1 MNLNQTLQ
9 PRFLLL
15 GLTLT
20 VQTAWAQ
27 TVTPQQVEISGRQTA
42 IAERKEESRAIAVIS
57 NDELLRHGDQQLSGA
72 LQRIPGITVNEQKGR
87 GVEIRLRGMGQGYT
101 QILVNGS
108 AMPQG
113 YNLDNL
119 NPDLVERIEVL
130 RVASADQSSQAIAGT
145 INIVLKKKVVQASD
159 QLKFNLNLQ
168 QGLASPQINL
178 SLGRKLSAL
187 DYALNLSAEQQNNRL
202 TQSFDD
208 DYPAPA
214 TALPDATRHT
224 RFLQDGR
231 SKRSVLTLNPRLN
244 WKLDSDNQFS
254 WQSLASLAHQFNLRR
269 ETEQS
274 DLPLSEFPTN
284 SSDWTAHTNSWRNEW
299 QWDRRLSE
307 AAKFNLNLSHNYWQ
321 RDTEFQFR
329 GRDTQQVLREY
340 RYVEADADER
350 EWRLKSNLL
359 WSLNEQH
366 NLKFGADWSRTQ
378 RWEYRFE
385 SRQAQNYP
393 TPTLSWRYFDTGLQK
408 YALFAQDE
416 WSPNESWAH
425 YLGVRWESLRSNS
438 TESGVLSSE
447 SQSQQLS
454 PSWQSV
460 YKINPQQQWR
470 WGLARSFKAPT
481 AMQLITRPLVVD
493 NNNSPLNPDRSGNPN
508 LQAERAWGLDLAFE
522 QYLGTQAEAGN
533 FSASV
538 YLKKID
544 EVVLYT
550 LSQRGKTWL
559 SQPQNYGQAISAGIE
574 LEAKLNLAQLLAS
587 KPPAQIRFNLNKNWS
602 KLKQITGSD
611 NNLPNQ
617 TPFSANL
624 GLDYQFKAGKFSLD
638 FAYEQGLHTREDQF
652 MWYQTSPKRWL
663 DLSWQSQLTAQ
674 LTFKLAV
681 SNLLAQTRWE
691 NEVYRAPNANY
702 QRFEQQAQ
710 PRSWRM
716 QFEQRF

>member
-1 MNLNQTLQ
+1 MKSKPSFAQ
-9 PRFLLL
+9 RCAIL
-15 GLTLT
+15 GLSYA
-20 VQTAWAQ
+20 VSSAWAQ
-27 TVTPQQVEISGRQTA
+27 TTPPQQVEISGRVSA
-42 IAERKEESRAIAVIS
+42 IAERKDESRAIAVIAS
-57 NDELLRHGDQQLSGA
+57 EELLRHGDNQLSSA
-72 LQRIPGITVNEQKGR
+72 LQRVPGITINEQKGR

-101 QILVNGS
+101 QILLNGT

-113 YNLDNL
+113 YNIDSLS
-119 NPDLVERIEVL
+119 PDLIERVEVL
-130 RVASADQSSQAIAGT
+130 RVASADLSSQAIAGT
-145 INIVLKKKVVQASD
+145 INIILKKKVTQAR
-159 QLKFNLNLQ
+159 QIAKLNLSQ
-168 QGLASPQINL
+168 QDGLNSVQLNL
-178 SLGRKLSAL
+178 SHAHQFQDGDLAI
-187 DYALNLSAEQQNNRL
+187 NLSAEQQNNRL
-202 TQSFDD
+202 RQSFDD
-208 DYPAPA
+208 IYPA
-214 TALPDATRHT
+214 LDNSDANVRPT
-224 RFLQDGR
+224 RFEQDGR
-231 SKRSVLTLNPRLN
+231 SKRSSLTLNPRLN

-254 WQSLASLAHQFNLRR
+254 WQSLATLSAQSNLRT
-269 ETEQS
+269 ETEFAPGQA
-274 DLPLSEFPTN
+274 LSEFPN
-284 SSDWTAHTNSWRNEW
+284 NDNNWTAHTNSWRNEW
-299 QWDRRLSE
+299 QWDRRLNE
-307 AAKFNLNLSHNYWQ
+307 AMKFNLNLSHNYWQ

-329 GRDTQQVLREY
+329 GRDSQRELREY

-350 EWRLKSNLL
+350 EWRLKTNLL
-359 WSLNEQH
+359 WSLNAQH

-385 SRQAQNYP
+385 TQLPQTKVA
-393 TPTLSWRYFDTGLQK
+393 PTLSWRYFDTGLQK

-416 WSPNESWAH
+416 WSPNENWAH
-425 YLGVRWESLRSNS
+425 YLGLRWESLRSNS
-438 TESGVLSSE
+438 AESGVLSSA

-460 YKINPQQQWR
+460 YKLNPQQQWR

-481 AMQLITRPLVVD
+481 ALQLITRPLVVD
-493 NNNSPLNPDRSGNPN
+493 NNNSPLNPDRSGNPK

-522 QYLGTQAEAGN
+522 QYLGAQAEAGN
-533 FSASV
+533 FSASL

-624 GLDYQFKAGKFSLD
+624 GLDYQFKEGKFSLD

-710 PRSWRM
+710 PRSWRV